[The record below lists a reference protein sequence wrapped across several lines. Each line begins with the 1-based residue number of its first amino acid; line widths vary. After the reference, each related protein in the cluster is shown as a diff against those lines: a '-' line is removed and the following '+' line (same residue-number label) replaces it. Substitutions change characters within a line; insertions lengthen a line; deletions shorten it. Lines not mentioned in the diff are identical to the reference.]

1 MACWMGLGEVPDAWG
16 PSVVTIGVFDGVHR
30 GHQRIVA
37 RAAAAAR
44 DLHLPLVVVTF
55 DPHPSEVIRPGSHP
69 AQLCT
74 VRRRAQLLGELGA
87 DAVCV
92 LEFTLEFSRL
102 SPDEFVHAVLADR
115 LHTRRI
121 VVGEN
126 FRFGHRA
133 AGDLALLA
141 ELGEKYDFQAEGV
154 PLLAQDGVTMSSSAI
169 RDLVAAGDVA
179 GAAAGL
185 GRPHRVEGVVVRGE
199 QRGRA
204 LGFPTANLETAEHT
218 AIPADGVYAG
228 WLASLDQD
236 GLETGRGRE
245 RRAGVGAKRGGGKGG
260 APGAGEAGRGRERG
274 APGAGEAG
282 RGRERGAPGAGE
294 AERWPAAISVGTN
307 PTFDGRH
314 RVVEAYALDRD
325 DLDLYGVHVAV
336 DFAARLRGMVRF
348 DSVDALVDQMHADSA
363 AARALVTG

>member
-1 MACWMGLGEVPDAWG
+1 MGLGEVPDAWG

-37 RAAAAAR
+37 RAAEAAR
-44 DLHLPLVVVTF
+44 DLGLPLVVVTF
-55 DPHPSEVIRPGSHP
+55 DPHPAEVIRPGSHP
-69 AQLCT
+69 AMLCSL
-74 VRRRAQLLGELGA
+74 RRRAQLFGEYGA

-92 LEFTLEFSRL
+92 LEFTPEFSRL
-102 SPDEFVHAVLADR
+102 GPEEFVRTVLADR
-115 LHTRRI
+115 LHTRRV
-121 VVGEN
+121 VVGDN

-141 ELGEKYDFQAEGV
+141 VLGEKYGFQAEGL

-169 RDLVAAGDVA
+169 RELVAAGDVA
-179 GAAAGL
+179 GAARGL

-228 WLASLDQD
+228 WLASLDAVGEEQ
-236 GLETGRGRE
+236 GRGRE
-245 RRAGVGAKRGGGKGG
+245 REAR
-260 APGAGEAGRGRERG
+260 GAGETA
-274 APGAGEAG
+274 
-282 RGRERGAPGAGE
+282 
-294 AERWPAAISVGTN
+294 RWPAAISVGTN

-348 DSVDALVDQMHADSA
+348 DSVEALIDQMHADSA
-363 AARALVTG
+363 EARTLITTIF